1 MQSQRQWVSRGF
13 KSAFWRAG
21 AAAIV
26 LALIAL
32 AGQAQTFRGAIN
44 GTVTDPSGAVIPN
57 AQVKATET
65 ATGIDH
71 NTVTTS
77 DGQFSFQDIQLG
89 LYKVTVTASG
99 FPPFTVD
106 KVEVVAGTIY
116 TLPIKLSMQ
125 QQSTTV
131 EVSAAALTLDTTTQT
146 QSTTISSEIVQ
157 DVPLNGRDFTQLI
170 ALAPGY
176 SGYSVGGYGSLN
188 GTRPNQMNWQIDGVD
203 NNDFWH
209 NIPAVN
215 QGGVSGIAGVVMPI
229 DAVDEF
235 SAQTQSGAEAGR
247 NAGGTVN
254 LVLKAGGN
262 EIHGSAYYYWRNEIF
277 SDPSPFYAP
286 DPAEGITKPPR
297 LRNENYGFTVGGPII
312 KNKFFYFLG
321 FEKQQYIIGLSG
333 IATEP
338 STAWVNDALALLNT
352 YHVAPSTI
360 SENMLGALC
369 ATCPNPGTA
378 PGLWPTSGTAS
389 ILNLPGT
396 VSNFFSSSPST
407 GYSYNGVVKLDYN
420 FNEKHHLSARMFN
433 GQGSQTAPLGT
444 STALAV
450 ASSNL
455 PYYFEKAPI
464 HVQNYTL
471 VLNSAYTPTLTNQ
484 ILFGVNYFNQTF
496 RDANSSFDTVAMG
509 LDQSPDALI
518 NGKPILGAPNIAIVP
533 PSGGGFEQV
542 GITPPEGRNDITGML
557 ADIVSYNRGK
567 HQFRFGGEMRQGH
580 VNEFYYRHSLG
591 QFVFDGTQGPWAGTC
606 LPANDPTQQCLNT
619 LALADFLAGD
629 VSSSSLTVGNAERT
643 VTVNGLSFFGSDQW
657 QVTRKL
663 NVNLGLR
670 WEYFGPL
677 HNDSKDLA
685 VFIPGKGLV
694 VQGNGINSIF
704 PPDKNNFAPRFGF
717 AYQPTAKADLVVRGG
732 IGVFYDQINMNPFLD
747 YRPPNSAADGLEDN
761 PAGPKPVSLYTQ
773 PICGFDAAGGY
784 NWNAVQQSTCPD
796 GVTPNATNSIYP
808 GVTTCPT
815 GNGCG
820 ANIYGIYSVGQ
831 NFRAPYIFNY
841 NLQIEKSLG
850 NAGIFQIGYVGSSA
864 HKLSVMQNINQ
875 IPLVDAANSLLTP
888 AQLQASRPFFSEY
901 PNFGDIN
908 QLNSV
913 GDSNYNSLQTTFKLR
928 SWHGLTSQM
937 SYTWGHELDTVSEYR
952 GVIPL
957 DSTNLK
963 AEYGSG
969 DYDTRNSFTAS
980 FVYDVPKVAAATN
993 WTRYILNDW
1002 QLSSLLVFHGGQPF
1016 NITGNTNRPG
1026 LDITG
1031 NPFAGVSHTFS
1042 QANGGEEWVN
1052 PAVFCVPGATGCTGP
1067 TDPLG
1072 DLSRNKYYGPGFADV
1087 DFSIF
1092 KNFQIRERLRLQL
1105 RGEIF
1110 NMFNRINLASGAG
1123 SVGPGGFVTDTIGD
1137 FNGAPGIGPGEPR
1150 NAQLVA
1156 KIIF

>member
-1 MQSQRQWVSRGF
+1 MQWQNQGESRGL
-13 KSAFWRAG
+13 KSAFLRAG
-21 AAAIV
+21 AAAFV

-32 AGQAQTFRGAIN
+32 TGHAQTFRGAIN
-44 GTVTDPSGAVIPN
+44 GNVTDPSGAVIPS

-65 ATGIDH
+65 STGIEH
-71 NTVTTS
+71 NTVSTS
-77 DGQFSFQDIQLG
+77 DGQFSFQDIPLG
-89 LYKVTVTASG
+89 FYKVTVTAAG
-99 FPPFTVD
+99 FPPYTVD
-106 KVEVVAGTIY
+106 KVEVVAGSIY
-116 TLPIKLSMQ
+116 NLPIKLSMQ

-131 EVSAAALTLDTTTQT
+131 EVSAAALSLDTTTQT
-146 QSTTISSEIVQ
+146 QSTTISSDIVQ

-215 QGGVSGIAGVVMPI
+215 QGGVSGIAGVVMPV

-254 LVLKAGGN
+254 LVLKSGGN
-262 EIHGSAYYYWRNEIF
+262 QINGSAYFYWRNEVF
-277 SDPSPFYAP
+277 SDPSPFYCSGLN
-286 DPAEGITKPPR
+286 PACPSTNPKKSPE
-297 LRNENYGFTVGGPII
+297 LRNENYGFTVGGPVI
-312 KNKFFYFLG
+312 KNKFFYFVA

-333 IATEP
+333 VATEP
-338 STAWVNDALALLNT
+338 SKAFVDNALAILKTNGI
-352 YHVAPSTI
+352 APSTI

-369 ATCPNPGTA
+369 ADCPNPGTA
-378 PGLWPTSGTAS
+378 PGLWPTSGAAS
-389 ILNLPGT
+389 ILNLPAT
-396 VSNFFSSSPST
+396 TSNFFSSSPST
-407 GYSYNGVVKLDYN
+407 GYSYNSVLKLDYN

-433 GQGSQTAPLGT
+433 GEGSQTAPLGT

-455 PYYFEKAPI
+455 PFYFERAPI

-471 VLNSAYTPTLTNQ
+471 VLNSAFTTTLTNQ

-496 RDANSSFDTVAMG
+496 RDANASFDTVAMG

-518 NGKPILGAPNIAIVP
+518 HGKPILGAPNIAIVP

-557 ADIVSYNRGK
+557 ADIGSYIRGK
-567 HQFRFGGEMRQGH
+567 HQFRFGGEIRQGH
-580 VNEFYYRHSLG
+580 VNEFYYRQSLG
-591 QFVFDGTQGPWAGTC
+591 KFVFDGTQGPWAGSCGPAATATAVC
-606 LPANDPTQQCLNT
+606 LDT

-629 VSSSSLTVGNAERT
+629 VSTSGLTVGNAERT
-643 VTVNGLSFFGSDQW
+643 VTVNGLSFFGGDQW
-657 QVTRKL
+657 QITRKL
-663 NVNLGLR
+663 NINYGLR

-685 VFIPGKGLV
+685 VFVPGKSLV
-694 VQGNGINSIF
+694 IQGNGISGIF
-704 PPDKNNFAPRFGF
+704 PPDKHNFAPRFGF
-717 AYQPTAKADLVVRGG
+717 AYQPTSRNDLVVRGG

-761 PAGPKPVSLYTQ
+761 PAGPKAVSLYTI

-784 NWNAVQQSTCPD
+784 NWGAVQQSTCPN
-796 GVTPNATNSIYP
+796 GTTLNATKSVYP
-808 GVTTCPT
+808 GVTTCVT
-815 GNGCG
+815 GNVATDPGC
-820 ANIYGIYSVGQ
+820 ANGPFGIYSVGQ
-831 NFRAPYIFNY
+831 NFKPPYIFNY

-850 NAGIFQIGYVGSSA
+850 NAAIFQIGYVGSEA
-864 HKLSVMQNINQ
+864 RRLSVMQNINQ
-875 IPLVDAANSLLTP
+875 VPLSGGP
-888 AQLQASRPFFSEY
+888 RPFATQY
-901 PNFGDIN
+901 PAFGDIN

-913 GDSNYNSLQTTFKLR
+913 GNSNYNSLQTTLKLR
-928 SWHGLTSQM
+928 SWHGLTSQAA
-937 SYTWGHELDTVSEYR
+937 YTWGHELDMVSEYR

-963 AEYGSG
+963 AEYGNG

-980 FVYDVPKVAAATN
+980 FVYDVPKAPWAHGWTEQVFNN
-993 WTRYILNDW
+993 WE
-1002 QLSSLLVFHGGQPF
+1002 LSSLWVLHGGQPF

-1026 LDITG
+1026 LDVIA

-1042 QANGGEEWVN
+1042 AAGGGEQWVN
-1052 PAVFCVPGATGCTGP
+1052 PAAFCVPGAAGCTGP
-1067 TDPLG
+1067 TNPLG
-1072 DLSRNKYYGPGFADV
+1072 DLSRNKYYGPSFK
-1087 DFSIF
+1087 DFDLSIF
-1092 KNFQIRERLRLQL
+1092 KNFTITERVRLQL
-1105 RGEIF
+1105 RGEIY
-1110 NMFNRINLASGAG
+1110 NIGNRINLASGAG
-1123 SVGPGGFVTDTIGD
+1123 SVSGSTGFVTDTIGD
-1137 FNGAPGIGPGEPR
+1137 FNGAPGLGPGEPR

>member
-1 MQSQRQWVSRGF
+1 MQWQTQRVSRRI
-13 KSAFWRAG
+13 KSAFWRSG
-21 AAAIV
+21 ATAIL

-44 GTVTDPSGAVIPN
+44 GTVTDPSGGVIPN

-65 ATGIDH
+65 STGIDH

-77 DGQFSFQDIQLG
+77 DGQFSFQDLQLG
-89 LYKVTVTASG
+89 FYKVTVTAPG

-116 TLPIKLSMQ
+116 TLPIKLSLQ
-125 QQSTTV
+125 QQSTIV

-170 ALAPGY
+170 ATAPGY

-215 QGGVSGIAGVVMPI
+215 QGGVSGIAGTVMPI

-254 LVLKAGGN
+254 LVLKSGGN
-262 EIHGSAYYYWRNEIF
+262 DIHGSAYYYWRNEYF

-286 DPAEGITKPPR
+286 DPAEGVTKPPR
-297 LRNENYGFTVGGPII
+297 LRNENYGFTVGGPIL
-312 KNKFFYFLG
+312 KSKFFYFVG

-333 IATEP
+333 VATEP
-338 STAWVNDALALLNT
+338 STAWVNSALALLNANG
-352 YHVAPSTI
+352 VQPSTI

-369 ATCPNPGTA
+369 ASCPNPGTA
-378 PGLWPTSGTAS
+378 PGLWPTSGASS
-389 ILNLPGT
+389 ILNLPAT
-396 VSNFFSSSPST
+396 TSNFFSASPST
-407 GYSYNGVVKLDYN
+407 GYSYNGIVKLDYN
-420 FNEKHHLSARMFN
+420 ITPNEHLSARMFN

-455 PYYFEKAPI
+455 PYYFERAPI

-471 VLNSAYTPTLTNQ
+471 VLNSTYTPTLTNQ

-496 RDANSSFDTVAMG
+496 RDANASFNTVAMG
-509 LDQSPDALI
+509 LDESPDALI

-533 PSGGGFEQV
+533 PAGGGFEQV

-557 ADIVSYNRGK
+557 ADILSYDRGK
-567 HQFRFGGEMRQGH
+567 HQFRFGGELRQGH
-580 VNEFYYRHSLG
+580 VNEFYYRNSLG
-591 QFVFDGTQGPWAGTC
+591 EFVFDGTQGPWANACTSTT
-606 LPANDPTQQCLNT
+606 PPSTDPTTCQDT

-629 VSSSSLTVGNAERT
+629 VSSVDMAVGNAERT

-663 NVNLGLR
+663 NINLGLR

-685 VFIPGKGLV
+685 VFIPGQGLV
-694 VQGNGINSIF
+694 VQGNGIGSVF

-717 AYQPTAKADLVVRGG
+717 AYQPFSKGDLVVRGG
-732 IGVFYDQINMNPFLD
+732 FGVFYDQINMNPFLD
-747 YRPPNSAADGLEDN
+747 YRPPNGAADGLEDN
-761 PAGPKPVSLYTQ
+761 PAGPKPVSLYSASDFTWQ
-773 PICGFDAAGGY
+773 PNVAIF
-784 NWNAVQQSTCPD
+784 
-796 GVTPNATNSIYP
+796 P

-815 GNGCG
+815 GTGCG
-820 ANIYGIYSVGQ
+820 NNIYGIYAVGQ
-831 NFRAPYIFNY
+831 NFRAPYIYNF
-841 NLQIEKSLG
+841 NLQIEKSFGSAAIL
-850 NAGIFQIGYVGSSA
+850 QVGYVGSAA
-864 HKLSVMQNINQ
+864 HKLSVMQDINQ
-875 IPLVDAANSLLTP
+875 VPLADAGLSAA
-888 AQLQASRPFFSEY
+888 AQQAARPFFSQY

-913 GDSNYNSLQTTFKLR
+913 GNSNYNSLQTTLKLR
-928 SWHGLTSQM
+928 SWHGLTSQVA
-937 SYTWGHELDTVSEYR
+937 YTWGHELDTVSEYR

-957 DSTNLK
+957 DSADLK
-963 AEYGSG
+963 AEYGNG
-969 DYDTRNSFTAS
+969 DYDVRNSFSAS
-980 FVYDVPKVAAATN
+980 FVYAVPKAPWATN
-993 WTRYILNDW
+993 TWSKRVFNDW
-1002 QLSSLLVFHGGQPF
+1002 QLSSLWVLHGGEPF
-1016 NITGNTNRPG
+1016 NITGDTNRPG
-1026 LDITG
+1026 LDLIA
-1031 NPFAGVSHTFS
+1031 NPFLGVSHTFS
-1042 QANGGEEWVN
+1042 QAAGGEEWVN
-1052 PAVFCVPGATGCTGP
+1052 PAAFCVPGAEGCSGP

-1072 DLSRNKYYGPGFADV
+1072 DLSRNKYYGPSFKDI
-1087 DFSIF
+1087 DFSII
-1092 KNFQIRERLRLQL
+1092 KNIPVTERVSIQL
-1105 RGEIF
+1105 RGEIY
-1110 NMFNRINLASGAG
+1110 NLFNRINLASGAG
-1123 SVGPGGFVTDTIGD
+1123 AVGPSGFITDTIGD
-1137 FNGAPGIGPGEPR
+1137 FNGAPGLGPGEPR

>member
-1 MQSQRQWVSRGF
+1 MQWQERRGYRGIR
-13 KSAFWRAG
+13 SAMLRAG
-21 AAAIV
+21 VSGIV
-26 LALIAL
+26 IAL
-32 AGQAQTFRGAIN
+32 FVCAGHAQTFRGAIS
-44 GTVTDPSGAVIPN
+44 GTVTDPSGAVIQN

-65 ATGIDH
+65 ATGLEH
-71 NTVTTS
+71 NTLTTS
-77 DGQFSFQDIQLG
+77 DGEFSFQDIPLG
-89 LYKVTVTASG
+89 SYKVTVTAPG
-99 FPPFTVD
+99 FPAYTVE
-106 KVEVVAGTIY
+106 KVEVAAGSIFS
-116 TLPIKLSMQ
+116 LPIKLSMQ

-131 EVSAAALTLDTTTQT
+131 EVSAAALSLDTTSAT
-146 QSTTISSEIVQ
+146 QSTTISTQLVQ
-157 DVPLNGRDFTQLI
+157 DLPLNGRDFTQMI

-262 EIHGSAYYYWRNEIF
+262 QIHGSAYYYWRNEIF
-277 SDPSPFYAP
+277 SDPSPFYCSGLNPACPSTNPTKAP
-286 DPAEGITKPPR
+286 E
-297 LRNENYGFTVGGPII
+297 LRNENYGGTVGGPII
-312 KNKFFYFLG
+312 KNRFFYFVG

-333 IATEP
+333 VATEP
-338 STAWVNDALALLNT
+338 SQAFVNNALAILT
-352 YHVAPSTI
+352 AHGVAPSTI

-369 ATCPNPGTA
+369 AACPNPGTV
-378 PGLWPTSGTAS
+378 PGLWPTSGPSS
-389 ILNLPGT
+389 ILDLPAT
-396 VSNFFSSSPST
+396 TSNFFSSSPST
-407 GYSYNGVVKLDYN
+407 GYSYNGVLNLDYN
-420 FNEKHHLSARMFN
+420 FTEKHRLSARLFN

-464 HVQNYTL
+464 HVQNYSL
-471 VLNSAYTPTLTNQ
+471 VLNSIFTPTLTNQ

-496 RDANSSFDTVAMG
+496 RDANASFDTKAMG
-509 LDQSPDALI
+509 LFQSPDALI
-518 NGKPILGAPNIAIVP
+518 NGKPIFGAPNIAIIP
-533 PSGGGFEQV
+533 QSGGGFEQV

-557 ADIVSYNRGK
+557 EDIASYSRGK
-567 HQFRFGGEMRQGH
+567 HQIRFGGEMRQGH

-591 QFVFDGTQGPWAGTC
+591 QFTFDGTQGPWAGSCGPAATAAPVC
-606 LPANDPTQQCLNT
+606 LDT

-629 VSSSSLTVGNAERT
+629 VSSSSVAVGDAERT
-643 VTVNGLSFFGSDQW
+643 VTVNGLSFFGADQW

-663 NVNLGLR
+663 NINFGLR

-677 HNDSKDLA
+677 HNDSQDLA
-685 VFIPGKGLV
+685 VFVPGKGIL
-694 VQGNGINSIF
+694 VQGNGISGIF
-704 PPDKNNFAPRFGF
+704 PPDKNNFAPRIGF
-717 AYQPTAKADLVVRGG
+717 AYQPTSKNDLVVRGG
-732 IGVFYDQINMNPFLD
+732 FGVFYDQINMNPFLD
-747 YRPPNSAADGLEDN
+747 YRPPNNAADGLQDN
-761 PAGPKPVSLYTQ
+761 PAGPKPVSLYSVNTLGQTSYTWQ
-773 PICGFDAAGGY
+773 PNTYIFNG
-784 NWNAVQQSTCPD
+784 VSTCPG
-796 GVTPNATNSIYP
+796 GVVGPTDP
-808 GVTTCPT
+808 GCSQGPFGV
-815 GNGCG
+815 
-820 ANIYGIYSVGQ
+820 YSVGQ

-841 NLQIEKSLG
+841 NLQVEKSLG
-850 NAGIFQIGYVGSSA
+850 SAAVFQIGYVGMES

-875 IPLVDAANSLLTP
+875 VPLTGGP
-888 AQLQASRPFFSEY
+888 RPFATQY
-901 PNFGDIN
+901 PAFGDIN

-913 GDSNYNSLQTTFKLR
+913 GDSNYNSLQTTFRLR
-928 SWHGLTSQM
+928 SWHGLTSQV

-963 AEYGSG
+963 AEYGNG

-980 FVYDVPKVAAATN
+980 FIYDVPKAPWAHG
-993 WTRYILNDW
+993 WTEQVFNGW
-1002 QLSSLLVFHGGQPF
+1002 QLSSLWVLHGGQPF

-1026 LDITG
+1026 LWVFG

-1042 QANGGEEWVN
+1042 AANGGEQWVN
-1052 PAVFCVPGATGCTGP
+1052 PGVFCNPLASP
-1067 TDPLG
+1067 PDPRCDTLSPMG
-1072 DLSRNKYYGPGFADV
+1072 NLSRNKWYGPSFKDF

-1092 KNFQIRERLRLQL
+1092 KNFSITERVRLQL
-1105 RGEIF
+1105 RGEIY
-1110 NMFNRINLASGAG
+1110 NIGNRINLASGAG
-1123 SVGPGGFVTDTIGD
+1123 SVSGSSGFVTDTIGD
-1137 FNGAPGIGPGEPR
+1137 FNGAPGLGPGEPR

>member
-1 MQSQRQWVSRGF
+1 MQSQKPWVSGGF
-13 KSAFWRAG
+13 KSAFLRAG
-21 AAAIV
+21 AAAFV

-32 AGQAQTFRGAIN
+32 AGHAQTFRGAIT
-44 GTVTDPSGAVIPN
+44 GSVTDPSGGVIPN
-57 AQVKATET
+57 AQVKATESS
-65 ATGIDH
+65 TGIEH
-71 NTVTTS
+71 NTVSTS
-77 DGQFSFQDIQLG
+77 DGQFSFQDLSLG
-89 LYKVTVTASG
+89 FYKVTVTAAG
-99 FPPFTVD
+99 FPPYTVD
-106 KVEVVAGTIY
+106 KVEVVAGNIY
-116 TLPIKLSMQ
+116 NLPIKLSMQ

-146 QSTTISSEIVQ
+146 QNTTISSEIVQ

-215 QGGVSGIAGVVMPI
+215 QGGVSGIAGVVMPV

-254 LVLKAGGN
+254 LVLKSGGN
-262 EIHGSAYYYWRNEIF
+262 QINGSAYFYWRNEIF
-277 SDPSPFYAP
+277 SDPSPFFCSGKNPACPSTNPTKAP
-286 DPAEGITKPPR
+286 E

-312 KNKFFYFLG
+312 KNKFFYFVA

-338 STAWVNDALALLNT
+338 SKAWVDNALALLKSKG
-352 YHVAPSTI
+352 VAPSTI

-369 ATCPNPGTA
+369 SSCPNPGTV
-378 PGLWPTSGTAS
+378 PGLWPTSGAAS
-389 ILNLPGT
+389 ILNLPAT
-396 VSNFFSSSPST
+396 TANFFSSSPST

-420 FNEKHHLSARMFN
+420 FNEKHHLSARMFQ

-471 VLNSAYTPTLTNQ
+471 VLNSAFTQTLTNQ

-496 RDANSSFDTVAMG
+496 RDANASFDTKAMG
-509 LDQSPDALI
+509 LFQSPDQLI
-518 NGKPILGAPNIAIVP
+518 NGKPILGAPNIAIIP
-533 PSGGGFEQV
+533 ASGNGGFEQV

-591 QFVFDGTQGPWAGTC
+591 KYVFDGTQGPWPTC
-606 LPANDPTQQCLNT
+606 AATNFVCQNT
-619 LALADFLAGD
+619 NALADFLSGL

-643 VTVNGLSFFGSDQW
+643 VTVNGLSFFGGDQW

-663 NVNLGLR
+663 NINLGLR
-670 WEYFGPL
+670 WKYFGPL
-677 HNDSKDLA
+677 HNNSKDLA
-685 VFIPGKGLV
+685 VFVPGKGLV
-694 VQGNGINSIF
+694 IQGNGISGIF

-717 AYQPTAKADLVVRGG
+717 AYQPTSRNDLVVRGG

-761 PAGPKPVSLYTQ
+761 PAGPKPVSLYS
-773 PICGFDAAGGY
+773 ANGY
-784 NWNAVQQSTCPD
+784 AWKPSTY
-796 GVTPNATNSIYP
+796 IFP
-808 GVTTCPT
+808 GVTTCASGVIGAADP
-815 GNGCG
+815 GCAQG
-820 ANIYGIYSVGQ
+820 PFGIYSVGQ
-831 NFRAPYIFNY
+831 NFRAPYIYNY
-841 NLQIEKSLG
+841 NLQVEKSLG
-850 NAGIFQIGYVGSSA
+850 NAAIFQIGYVGSSA

-875 IPLVDAANSLLTP
+875 APLAGGP
-888 AQLQASRPFFSEY
+888 RPFATQY
-901 PNFGDIN
+901 PAYGDIN

-913 GDSNYNSLQTTFKLR
+913 GDSNYNSLQTTLKLR
-928 SWHGLTSQM
+928 SWHGLTSQIA
-937 SYTWGHELDTVSEYR
+937 YTWGHELDFVSEYR

-963 AEYGSG
+963 AEHVNG
-969 DYDTRNSFTAS
+969 DYSRRNSFTAS
-980 FVYDVPKVAAATN
+980 FVYDVPKAPWSHG
-993 WTRYILNDW
+993 WTEQIFNGW
-1002 QLSSLLVFHGGQPF
+1002 ELSSLWVLHGGQPF

-1026 LDITG
+1026 LDLIA

-1042 QANGGEEWVN
+1042 ATNGGEPWVN
-1052 PAVFCVPGATGCTGP
+1052 PAAFCVPGAAGCTGP
-1067 TDPLG
+1067 TNPLG
-1072 DLSRNKYYGPGFADV
+1072 NLSRNKYYGPSFKDF

-1092 KNFQIRERLRLQL
+1092 KNFAITERIKLQL
-1105 RGEIF
+1105 RGEIY
-1110 NMFNRINLASGAG
+1110 NIANRINLASGAG
-1123 SVGPGGFVTDTIGD
+1123 SVGGNGFVTDTIGD
-1137 FNGAPGIGPGEPR
+1137 FNGAPGLGPGEPR

>member
-1 MQSQRQWVSRGF
+1 
-13 KSAFWRAG
+13 
-21 AAAIV
+21 
-26 LALIAL
+26 
-32 AGQAQTFRGAIN
+32 RGAIN
-44 GTVTDPSGAVIPN
+44 GSVTDPSGASVPN

-65 ATGIDH
+65 ATGIEH
-71 NTVTTS
+71 NTVSTS
-77 DGQFSFQDIQLG
+77 DGQFSFQDLSLG
-89 LYKVTVTASG
+89 FYKVTVTAAG
-99 FPPFTVD
+99 FPPYTVD
-106 KVEVVAGTIY
+106 KVEVVAGTSY
-116 TLPIKLSMQ
+116 NLPIKLSMQ

-131 EVSAAALTLDTTTQT
+131 EVSAAALSLDTTTQA

-215 QGGVSGIAGVVMPI
+215 QGGVSGIAGVVMPV

-254 LVLKAGGN
+254 LVLKSGGN
-262 EIHGSAYYYWRNEIF
+262 QINGSAYFYWRNEVF
-277 SDPSPFYAP
+277 SDPSPFFCSGANP
-286 DPAEGITKPPR
+286 NCPSTNPVKSPE

-312 KNKFFYFLG
+312 KNKFFYFLA

-333 IATEP
+333 VATEP
-338 STAWVNDALALLNT
+338 SEAFVNNALAILQANS
-352 YHVAPSTI
+352 VAPSKI

-369 ATCPNPGTA
+369 ASCPNPGTA
-378 PGLWPTSGTAS
+378 QGLWPTSGAAS
-389 ILNLPGT
+389 ILNLPAT
-396 VSNFFSSSPST
+396 TSNFFSSSPST
-407 GYSYNGVVKLDYN
+407 GYSYNGVIKLDYN
-420 FNEKHHLSARMFN
+420 FNEKHHLSARMFQ

-455 PYYFEKAPI
+455 PFYFERAPI

-471 VLNSAYTPTLTNQ
+471 VLNSAFTPTLANQ

-496 RDANSSFDTVAMG
+496 RDANASFNTVAMG

-533 PSGGGFEQV
+533 PQGGGFEQV

-567 HQFRFGGEMRQGH
+567 HQFRFGGEIRQGH
-580 VNEFYYRHSLG
+580 VNEFYYRSSLG
-591 QFVFDGTQGPWAGTC
+591 HFVFDGTQGPWAGSC
-606 LPANDPTQQCLNT
+606 APANSAVCLDT
-619 LALADFLAGD
+619 LALADYLAGD
-629 VSSSSLTVGNAERT
+629 VSSSSVTVGNAERT

-663 NVNLGLR
+663 NINFGLR

-685 VFIPGKGLV
+685 VFIPGKSLV
-694 VQGNGINSIF
+694 VQGNGISSIF

-717 AYQPTAKADLVVRGG
+717 AYQPTSKNDLVVRGG

-761 PAGPKPVSLYTQ
+761 PAGPKAVSLYSQ
-773 PICGFDAAGGY
+773 PICGFSAAGGY
-784 NWNAVQQSTCPD
+784 NWGAVQQPVCPN
-796 GVTPNATNSIYP
+796 GVTLNPTGSIYP
-808 GVTTCPT
+808 GVATCVT
-815 GNGCG
+815 GNVATDPGC
-820 ANIYGIYSVGQ
+820 ANGPFGIYSVGQ

-841 NLQIEKSLG
+841 NLQVEKSLG
-850 NAGIFQIGYVGSSA
+850 TAAIFQIGYVGSNA

-875 IPLVDAANSLLTP
+875 APLTGGP
-888 AQLQASRPFFSEY
+888 RPFAAEY
-901 PNFGDIN
+901 PAFGDIN

-913 GDSNYNSLQTTFKLR
+913 GDSNYNSLQTTLKLR
-928 SWHGLTSQM
+928 SWHGLTSQIA
-937 SYTWGHELDTVSEYR
+937 YTWGHELDMVSEYR

-963 AEYGSG
+963 AEYGNG

-980 FVYDVPKVAAATN
+980 FVYDVPKAPWAQSA
-993 WTRYILNDW
+993 WTKQVFNGW
-1002 QLSSLLVFHGGQPF
+1002 ELSSLWVLHGGQPF
-1016 NITGNTNRPG
+1016 NITGSTNRPG
-1026 LDITG
+1026 MDVIA

-1042 QANGGEEWVN
+1042 AANGGEQWVN
-1052 PAVFCVPGATGCTGP
+1052 PAAFCVPGAAGCTGP
-1067 TDPLG
+1067 TNPLG
-1072 DLSRNKYYGPGFADV
+1072 DLSRNKYYGPSFK
-1087 DFSIF
+1087 DFDLSIF
-1092 KNFQIRERLRLQL
+1092 KNFAITERIKLQL
-1105 RGEIF
+1105 RGEIY
-1110 NMFNRINLASGAG
+1110 NIGNRINLASGAG
-1123 SVGPGGFVTDTIGD
+1123 SVGGSTGFVTDTIGD
-1137 FNGAPGIGPGEPR
+1137 FNGAPGLGPGEPR